1 MNRNLLEAK
10 LKEKGT
16 NVSEISMYLSID
28 KTTFYRKLSGV
39 SDFYTNEIKEIMKFL
54 NLTIEEMEK
63 IFFDDFVA

>member
-28 KTTFYRKLSGV
+28 KATFYRKLAGV

>member
-28 KTTFYRKLSGV
+28 KATFYRKISGV

>member
-28 KTTFYRKLSGV
+28 KATFYWKISGV